1 MEISLV
7 FQGKNNGETFH
18 SGHMVQ
24 TERAYEIHM
33 TSNERSIY
41 CIIKEVLVFE
51 KGPELWNR
59 IL

>member
-7 FQGKNNGETFH
+7 VQGKNNEETFH
-18 SGHMVQ
+18 SGHLTQ

-41 CIIKEVLVFE
+41 CIIKEVPVFH
-51 KGPELWNR
+51 KGPELWNS